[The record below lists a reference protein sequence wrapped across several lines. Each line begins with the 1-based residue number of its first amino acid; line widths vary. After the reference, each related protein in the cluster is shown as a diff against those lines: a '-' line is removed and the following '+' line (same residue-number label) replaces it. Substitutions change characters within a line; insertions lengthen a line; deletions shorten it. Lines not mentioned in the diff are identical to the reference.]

1 MPKFAKTL
9 FQLKPRSIILLA
21 LIISIILLLAKFTAY
36 IITKSNAILTDA
48 TESIV
53 NVLASAFAFYS
64 IYLTAL
70 PKDQN
75 HPYGHGKVEFFSV
88 FVEGILIFLAGA
100 FIVIKTSY
108 NIFYPQQIGQ
118 LLVGSY
124 IIAITGLV
132 NGALG
137 WYLQV
142 QGKKIN
148 SLTLSA
154 DGKHLITDAITSF
167 GLVLGLMI
175 ISFTK
180 SNWIDSL
187 ISFALG
193 LFIIYNGYCL
203 LRKAIGGLMDES
215 DTKIVDEVINHLN
228 QNRKPEWIDVHNLRT
243 QRYGASVH
251 IDCHVTL
258 PYYFELTKVHEEVSL
273 IDKSISKNASIA
285 TEFFIHAD
293 PCLPQC
299 CHYCSMPNCPVR
311 TEPKRKNMVWNLEN
325 VTKNL
330 KHFEYDG
337 KPI

>member
-21 LIISIILLLAKFTAY
+21 LIVSIILLLAKFAAY
-36 IITKSNAILTDA
+36 FFTKSNAILTDA

-64 IYLTAL
+64 IYVTAL

-137 WYLQV
+137 WYLQL

-148 SLTLSA
+148 SLTLTA

-167 GLVLGLMI
+167 GLVLGLI
-175 ISFTK
+175 IIHFTRLNWLDSF
-180 SNWIDSL
+180 
-187 ISFALG
+187 ISITVGA
-193 LFIIYNGYCL
+193 FIIYSGYRL

-251 IDCHVTL
+251 IDCHVTF

>member
-1 MPKFAKTL
+1 M
-9 FQLKPRSIILLA
+9 KPRSIILLA
-21 LIISIILLLAKFTAY
+21 LIVSIILLLAKFAAY
-36 IITKSNAILTDA
+36 FFTKSNAILTDA

-64 IYLTAL
+64 IYVTAL

-148 SLTLSA
+148 SLTLTA

-175 ISFTK
+175 ISFTQL
-180 SNWIDSL
+180 NWIDSL
-187 ISFALG
+187 ISFVLG
-193 LFIIYNGYCL
+193 LFIIYSGYRL

-251 IDCHVTL
+251 IDCHVTF

>member
-1 MPKFAKTL
+1 M
-9 FQLKPRSIILLA
+9 KPRSIILLA
-21 LIISIILLLAKFTAY
+21 LIVSIILLLAKFAAY
-36 IITKSNAILTDA
+36 FFTKSNAILTDA

-64 IYLTAL
+64 IYVTAL

-148 SLTLSA
+148 SLTLTA

-167 GLVLGLMI
+167 GLVLGLI
-175 ISFTK
+175 IIHFTQL
-180 SNWIDSL
+180 NWIDSL
-187 ISFALG
+187 ISFVLG
-193 LFIIYNGYCL
+193 LFIIYSGYRL

-251 IDCHVTL
+251 IDCHVTF